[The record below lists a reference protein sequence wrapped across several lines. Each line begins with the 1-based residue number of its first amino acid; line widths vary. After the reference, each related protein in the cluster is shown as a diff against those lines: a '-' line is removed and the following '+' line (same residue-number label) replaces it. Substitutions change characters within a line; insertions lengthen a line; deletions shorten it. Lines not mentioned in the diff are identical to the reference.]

1 MRFTSLVIE
10 LIRARPLLVVW
21 LVVGA
26 QALLWFVVPMLVYAS
41 PPGDVATVLAYGREY
56 QVGTDLGPPLAFWLA
71 DLAYRAAGEHI
82 FGVYLLAQIC
92 FVVTFVALYRLGRA
106 IAGPQHAVVAVIL
119 TSTITAFASDGT
131 AFGPM
136 ILARPLWALALL
148 HIWQVIGQGRRN
160 AWFALSLEVGLLLLT
175 TTAAPVLLLLP
186 LGFALATARGRR
198 AFLSLDTAFSVLVIA
213 ALVVPY
219 AVWLIR
225 ADLWASLSL
234 PANADIAERAQ
245 IGGIYVLML
254 LLSAA
259 GVAVLTLFNNGRFA
273 PKNDDSPVVVRQPVD
288 PLARGFVYV
297 FALGPLLLAGVGA
310 AVFGPAQ
317 LAGCGGIA
325 LLLTGLA
332 VVVTGADVVAIHR
345 QRLLR
350 SIWAALVVAPAVAVI
365 GGAVVQPWIGR
376 TELPT
381 AIPAKDIAR
390 FFGEAF
396 ERRTGKPL
404 PAVAGD
410 PELASLVAMGASR
423 PRLLLDATP
432 ARTPW
437 INLASFQQT
446 GGIVV
451 WRAADT
457 AGKPP
462 EEIAKRFPDIVPELP
477 RAFDRLIAGRQP
489 LIRIGWAIVRPKT
502 P

>member
-10 LIRARPLLVVW
+10 LIRARPLLMVW

-26 QALLWFVVPMLVYAS
+26 QALQWLVVPMLVYAS

-71 DLAYRAAGEHI
+71 DLAFRAAGEHI
-82 FGVYLLAQIC
+82 FGVYLLAQSC

-106 IAGPQHAVVAVIL
+106 IVGPQHAVVAVIL

-131 AFGPM
+131 AFGPL

-175 TTAAPVLLLLP
+175 TSAAPVLLLLP

-198 AFLSLDTAFSVLVIA
+198 AFLSLDTAFAVLVIA
-213 ALVVPY
+213 ALVAPY
-219 AVWLIR
+219 VVWLIR
-225 ADLWASLSL
+225 ADPLTAVPL
-234 PANADIAERAQ
+234 PTSADIAERAQ
-245 IGGIYVLML
+245 TGGIYLLML
-254 LLSAA
+254 LLSAV
-259 GVAVLTLFNNGRFA
+259 GVAVLTLFNSGRFA
-273 PKNDDSPVVVRQPVD
+273 PKNNDSPMVVRQKVD
-288 PLARGFVYV
+288 PLGRGFVYV
-297 FALGPLLLAGVGA
+297 FAFGPLLLAGIAA

-317 LAGCGGIA
+317 LAGAGGIA

-332 VVVTGADVVAIHR
+332 VVVTAADVIAIHR
-345 QRLLR
+345 QRVLR
-350 SIWAALVVAPAVAVI
+350 SVWAALVVAPAVAVLA
-365 GGAVVQPWIGR
+365 GAVVQPWISR

-381 AIPAKDIAR
+381 SVPAKDIAR

-410 PELASLVAMGASR
+410 PELAGLVGMGPSR
-423 PRLLLDATP
+423 PHLLLDATP

-437 INLASFQQT
+437 LTIASFQQS
-446 GGIVV
+446 GGVIV

-462 EEIAKRFPDIVPELP
+462 EDIAKRFPDIVPELP